1 MSSNKKEVA
10 RLLELKKLQELY
22 GTLDKGAMQ
31 EWMKLEMKYKQYT
44 NLNSIEMEEDIGKNI
59 FCSRV
64 TT

>member
-31 EWMKLEMKYKQYT
+31 EWMKLEIKYKQYADLT
-44 NLNSIEMEEDIGKNI
+44 SIEIEEDIEKSFLGISVNG
-59 FCSRV
+59 
-64 TT
+64 